1 MRYLITAT
9 LLLASF
15 IASGAEQ
22 KQVPCS
28 TEEYS
33 QFDFWIGEWEVFD
46 PKGQKVGENTIEKI
60 LGGCSLQESWRGAS
74 GNVGHSYNI
83 YDRSEKQW
91 HQTWVDNSGTLLELN
106 GGMEGDSMVMSGMM
120 QGKRGVVLNKISW
133 TPEEAHVRQI
143 WSVSTDN
150 GESWKVIFN
159 GLYKKKVGES

>member
-1 MRYLITAT
+1 MKYLITTT

-33 QFDFWIGEWEVFD
+33 QFDFWSGEWEVFD
-46 PKGQKVGENTIEKI
+46 PKGKKVGENTIEKI

-83 YDRSEKQW
+83 YDRSQKQW

-106 GGMEGDSMVMSGMM
+106 GGMEGDSMVMSGTT
-120 QGKRGVVLNKISW
+120 QGERGVVLNKISW
-133 TPEEAHVRQI
+133 TPEEADVRQV

>member
-1 MRYLITAT
+1 MKYLITAIFVLT
-9 LLLASF
+9 NLMLSASE
-15 IASGAEQ
+15 G
-22 KQVPCS
+22 KQPPCS
-28 TEEYS
+28 ATEYR

-60 LGGCSLQESWRGAS
+60 LSGCSLQESWRGAS

-83 YDRSEKQW
+83 YDRSQKQW

-106 GGMEGDSMVMSGMM
+106 GGMEGDSMVMSGTT
-120 QGKRGVVLNKISW
+120 QGKSGVVLNKISW
-133 TPEEAHVRQI
+133 TPEEAYVRQI